1 MIESLYRKWLTS
13 FKDVYTETKVIS
25 LVRLDRELTDKGVI
39 LIAGVKKNKKPKMMK
54 LWNRLMLRKRFIIET
69 VFD

>member
-1 MIESLYRKWLTS
+1 MTS